1 MMNAIPKCCDI
12 IVKADGNKDNAQ
24 NGIKLF
30 GTNPDKFTIVG
41 KYKVPGAGSIIA
53 AI

>member
-1 MMNAIPKCCDI
+1 MTFAKQCLI
-12 IVKADGNKDNAQ
+12 GFYAQ

-41 KYKVPGAGSIIA
+41 KYKLPGAGSIIA